1 MNHGVSFL
9 IFLTRPPPSL
19 CGWIVWI
26 WCIIVWHVTRVCVP
40 VKLFISSRLFSR
52 TDFYPA
58 KEMHRAAILQV
69 IWMDSNVV
77 TTCRRAL
84 QCRTAIT
91 LSKNV
96 LVGTELTWFILSY
109 LHAYT
114 QTIYLSICACCIHV
128 IDIIQ
133 WATLVHALPTAQCM
147 HAQVQ
152 IVQII
157 WTFHICDGEQGT
169 RLLLNQLQLV
179 PQID

>member
-1 MNHGVSFL
+1 MVQYCVVHCPAHV
-9 IFLTRPPPSL
+9 TRDT
-19 CGWIVWI
+19 
-26 WCIIVWHVTRVCVP
+26 WHVTRVCVP
-40 VKLFISSRLFSR
+40 VEHFISSRLFSR

-96 LVGTELTWFILSY
+96 LVCTELIWFILSY

-128 IDIIQ
+128 MDTTVSPSCPR
-133 WATLVHALPTAQCM
+133 AAHCTAQCI

>member
-1 MNHGVSFL
+1 MDG
-9 IFLTRPPPSL
+9 
-19 CGWIVWI
+19 VWI
-26 WCIIVWHVTRVCVP
+26 WCNIVLCIVHCIVLHTWHVSVSQ
-40 VKLFISSRLFSR
+40 LNIFISSRLFSR

-96 LVGTELTWFILSY
+96 LVCTELTWFILSSY
-109 LHAYT
+109 LRAYT
-114 QTIYLSICACCIHV
+114 QTIYLFVVVVFMLWIL
-128 IDIIQ
+128 Q
-133 WATLVHALPTAQCM
+133 WATLVHALPTAECM

-152 IVQII
+152 IVQMI
-157 WTFHICDGEQGT
+157 WTFYICDAEQWG
-169 RLLLNQLQLV
+169 
-179 PQID
+179 